1 MYMQDRFYSHIE
13 SKCILTFKDV
23 IEIIFYVYMEIYLYV
38 KLQMKSISVDI
49 FLYSVYVHF

>member
-23 IEIIFYVYMEIYLYV
+23 IEINILCIYGNILVCKITDEKY
-38 KLQMKSISVDI
+38 KC
-49 FLYSVYVHF
+49 